1 MKKLLIFMLVLGMAS
16 TAYATLTLELL
27 LNGSDVEVNAT
38 VGYDDGDDVY
48 FSVIGLTTDVTITG
62 GDGTIVAPPA
72 PAESLVYPQSAS
84 SVGMVPS
91 GHTGEDGMWGI
102 IARVASGSTE
112 ATGVY
117 VSSIGWSLVGTATQ
131 ATVYLV
137 TTPNFGTFT
146 DVDSIIVPEPATI
159 ALLGLGGLLLRRRKG

>member
-16 TAYATLTLELL
+16 AAYATLTLELL
-27 LNGSDVEVNAT
+27 LNGSDVEINAT

-62 GDGTIVAPPA
+62 GDGTISGIAPVD
-72 PAESLVYPQSAS
+72 SLVFGTAASA
-84 SVGMVPS
+84 VGMVPS

-102 IARVASGSTE
+102 ITRVASGGTE

-137 TTPNFGTFT
+137 TTPDFGTFT
-146 DVDSIIVPEPATI
+146 DVDSITIPEPATVL
-159 ALLGLGGLLLRRRKG
+159 LLGLGGLLLRRRRR